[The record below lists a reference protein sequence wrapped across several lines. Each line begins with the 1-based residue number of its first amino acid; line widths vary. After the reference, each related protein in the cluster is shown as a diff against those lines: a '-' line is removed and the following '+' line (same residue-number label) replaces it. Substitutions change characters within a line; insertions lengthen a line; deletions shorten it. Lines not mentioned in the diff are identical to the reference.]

1 MKSNARPAREDS
13 ARNFRILSGQLCLR
27 ITHEELDMNAHVQ
40 SIRAIFDEASEIA
53 DAEQRRAFVAR
64 ACDDNEALRREVEEL
79 LAAHE
84 TAGGFL
90 ADPKRDESAALTLKE
105 GDRIGRYK
113 LLQKIGE
120 GGCGVVFMAEQIEPV
135 RRRVALKV
143 IKARHGHAVGDRAF

>member
-1 MKSNARPAREDS
+1 
-13 ARNFRILSGQLCLR
+13 
-27 ITHEELDMNAHVQ
+27 MNAHVQ
-40 SIRAIFDEASEIA
+40 SIHAIFDEASEIA

-64 ACDDNEALRREVEEL
+64 ACAGNPALRRDVEEL

-90 ADPKRDESAALTLKE
+90 ADPKRDESAVLTLKE